1 MALGDTARLSAEV
14 LDQFGRTLPG
24 AAVSWAS
31 ADASVAA
38 VDSTGLVT
46 AAGAGATTV
55 TATADS
61 VSGSAAVTVM
71 QSAGSVVVSPPSA
84 TVAPGDTVRL
94 SAEALDANGH
104 PVAGAEFAWS
114 SSDASVATVDGSGL
128 VTGVGEG
135 SATVTAAAGDVRG
148 TSEITVAN
156 PDRGALVALYEAT
169 DGPNW
174 VNNDGWLTDAPLGE
188 WFGVWANGQGRVVS
202 VDLNRN
208 GLKGTIPPAL
218 GSLADLEQL
227 LLGRNDLSGPIPPE
241 LGSLAKLLLLDLGS
255 NDLSGPIPPELGNL
269 EGVQSLRL
277 WSNHLSG
284 PIPREFGDLAELR
297 WLNLARNRLTGT
309 VPSELGR
316 LSNLRR
322 LELARNELMQSIP
335 PELAN
340 LANLEHLGL
349 GDNKFSGPIPP
360 ELGSLL
366 NLTGLNLSR
375 NDLSG
380 SIPPELGSLANL
392 RSLGLNGNG
401 LTGPIPPELGSLAHL
416 EGLWLSENGLMGSI
430 PPELGSLANLW
441 GLSVASNGLTGPI
454 PPELG
459 SLLNL
464 TGLNLAGNKF
474 SGPIP
479 PELGEL
485 ANLEQ
490 LLLGGNDL
498 SGPIPPELG
507 NLANLHTLN
516 LEVNRLSGPIPP
528 ELGALAE
535 LRYLRLWRNRFTG
548 SIPPEL
554 GNLSNLEILGIV
566 LNNLTGPVPQSFPQL
581 GRLRGF
587 WVFQGNALCLPA
599 TSSFTSWL
607 DGLEEHEFHDGSYG
621 VFCNA
626 VDMAALKS
634 LYTAAGGPGWTN
646 SEGWLGGPVV
656 DGWYGVSADSLGHV
670 TALDLSDNGLSG
682 GLPASLSDLTQM
694 TELVVGG
701 NPGLAGRLP
710 PSLARLS
717 LLRRLDY
724 AGTGLCA
731 PAEATFR
738 EWLGSIPSHESTGVE
753 CAALSDRAILEALY
767 HATGGPD
774 WVNSENWLTG
784 APLSDWYGVET
795 DAAGR
800 VVRLELGPANGLT
813 GSIPPELG
821 SLANLSVLSLAWN
834 GLTGSIPPELGSLA
848 NLSVLSLAGN
858 GLTGPIPPGLGSLA
872 KLSALSLHGNGLTG
886 PIPPELGSLANLSV
900 LSLAGNGMTGPI
912 PPELG
917 SLANLSALLLGG
929 NGLTGSIPPE
939 LGSLANLSVLALAW
953 NGLTGSIPPEL
964 GSLASLTEL
973 SLAGN
978 DLSGPIPPE
987 LGDLASLRTLS
998 LDGND
1003 LSGPIPPELGSLSS
1017 LRTLS
1022 LDGNDLSDAIPPEL
1036 GSLSN
1041 LRTLSLAGNNLSGPL
1056 PPELGRLTS
1065 LVELVLSRNAGLAGT
1080 LPAGL
1085 TNLRS
1090 LESLQAGGTMLCAPS
1105 DADFT
1110 GWLETIPS
1118 RRVALC
1124 VVESAGAYLV
1134 QAVQSREFPV
1144 PLVARE
1150 EALLRVF
1157 PTAARANDAPI
1168 PPVRASFFLGG
1179 ALAHAVDIAG
1189 TPGPVP
1195 TEVDEG
1201 SLARSANAAI
1211 PAEVVRPGLELVVEI
1226 DPDGT
1231 LDPALAV
1238 RRRIPE
1244 TGRLAVDVRT
1254 MPVFNL
1260 TVVPFLSA
1268 SAPDSSV
1275 LEWVEGMAADPEGHE
1290 LLALTRDLLPVADL
1304 EVAAHEPVV
1313 SSSINAFDLLAQT
1326 EAIRVMEGGSG
1337 HYLGTKAGQIAG
1349 AAGVAY
1355 SPGRAAFA
1363 GLSSGTFAHELGHNM
1378 SLAHAPCGGASGP
1391 DPGYPYPNASIGSWG
1406 YDFRE
1411 GGRLA
1416 SPARHHDLMSY
1427 CGPYWIS
1434 DYHFGN
1440 ALRFRLDDEGA
1451 PAPAP
1456 AVAAAAGSLLLWGGV
1471 RTDETPYLEPAFAVE
1486 APSALP
1492 DSAGDY
1498 RLIGTDSDRWCR
1510 AVLAELRHERGGRRR
1525 RGFVLRVRSPGAARS
1540 GSDGLASITL
1550 TGPGGSFT
1558 LDGGERPSR
1567 WRSCATRGP
1576 GRCAASCAICRRRP

>member
-1 MALGDTARLSAEV
+1 M
-14 LDQFGRTLPG
+14 
-24 AAVSWAS
+24 
-31 ADASVAA
+31 
-38 VDSTGLVT
+38 
-46 AAGAGATTV
+46 
-55 TATADS
+55 
-61 VSGSAAVTVM
+61 
-71 QSAGSVVVSPPSA
+71 
-84 TVAPGDTVRL
+84 
-94 SAEALDANGH
+94 
-104 PVAGAEFAWS
+104 
-114 SSDASVATVDGSGL
+114 
-128 VTGVGEG
+128 
-135 SATVTAAAGDVRG
+135 
-148 TSEITVAN
+148 
-156 PDRGALVALYEAT
+156 
-169 DGPNW
+169 
-174 VNNDGWLTDAPLGE
+174 
-188 WFGVWANGQGRVVS
+188 
-202 VDLNRN
+202 
-208 GLKGTIPPAL
+208 
-218 GSLADLEQL
+218 DLEI
-227 LLGRNDLSGPIPPE
+227 N
-241 LGSLAKLLLLDLGS
+241 KL
-255 NDLSGPIPPELGNL
+255 
-269 EGVQSLRL
+269 
-277 WSNHLSG
+277 
-284 PIPREFGDLAELR
+284 
-297 WLNLARNRLTGT
+297 T
-309 VPSELGR
+309 
-316 LSNLRR
+316 
-322 LELARNELMQSIP
+322 
-335 PELAN
+335 
-340 LANLEHLGL
+340 
-349 GDNKFSGPIPP
+349 
-360 ELGSLL
+360 
-366 NLTGLNLSR
+366 
-375 NDLSG
+375 
-380 SIPPELGSLANL
+380 
-392 RSLGLNGNG
+392 
-401 LTGPIPPELGSLAHL
+401 
-416 EGLWLSENGLMGSI
+416 
-430 PPELGSLANLW
+430 
-441 GLSVASNGLTGPI
+441 
-454 PPELG
+454 
-459 SLLNL
+459 
-464 TGLNLAGNKF
+464 
-474 SGPIP
+474 
-479 PELGEL
+479 
-485 ANLEQ
+485 
-490 LLLGGNDL
+490 
-498 SGPIPPELG
+498 GPIPPELG
-507 NLANLHTLN
+507 NLANLRYLG
-516 LEVNRLSGPIPP
+516 LYRNRLTGPIPP
-528 ELGALAE
+528 ELGNLA
-535 LRYLRLWRNRFTG
+535 
-548 SIPPEL
+548 
-554 GNLSNLEILGIV
+554 NLTRMEIV
-566 LNNLTGPVPQSFPQL
+566 LNNLTGSIPSSFVQL
-581 GRLRGF
+581 GRLRYF
-587 WVFQGNALCLPA
+587 YVFEGNALCLPA
-599 TSSFTSWL
+599 SSSFTSWL
-607 DGLEEHEFHDGSYG
+607 DGLEQHEFHDGSYG

-694 TELVVGG
+694 TELAIGG
-701 NPGLAGRLP
+701 NPDLAGRLP

-753 CAALSDRAILEALY
+753 CAPLSDRAILEALY
-767 HATGGPD
+767 RDTGGAD
-774 WVNSENWLTG
+774 WVNSENWLTE
-784 APLSDWYGVET
+784 APLGDWYGVET

-813 GSIPPELG
+813 GSVPPELG

-848 NLSVLSLAGN
+848 KLSVLSLAGN

-886 PIPPELGSLANLSV
+886 PIPPELGGLASLSV
-900 LSLAGNGMTGPI
+900 LSLAGNGLTGPI

-1041 LRTLSLAGNNLSGPL
+1041 LRTLSLAGNDLSGPL

-1065 LVELVLSRNAGLAGT
+1065 LVELVLSRNAGLTGT

-1105 DADFT
+1105 GADFT

-1231 LDPALAV
+1231 LDAALAV

-1275 LEWVEGMAADPEGHE
+1275 LQWVEGMAADPEGHE
-1290 LLALTRDLLPVADL
+1290 LLWHTRTLLPVGDL

-1313 SSSINAFDLLAQT
+1313 SSSNNAFDLLTQT

-1349 AAGVAY
+1349 AAGVGY
-1355 SPGRAAFA
+1355 TPGRAALSV
-1363 GLSSGTFAHELGHNM
+1363 LSSGTIAHELGHNM
-1378 SLAHAPCGGASGP
+1378 NLRHAPCEASGP
-1391 DPGYPYPNASIGSWG
+1391 DPAYPYPDASIGAWG
-1406 YDFRE
+1406 YDFRA

-1416 SPARHHDLMSY
+1416 SPAQHHDLMSY
-1427 CGPYWIS
+1427 CHPWWIS

-1440 ALRFRLDDEGA
+1440 ALRFRLGDEGA
-1451 PAPAP
+1451 PAS
-1456 AVAAAAGSLLLWGGV
+1456 AAEASAGSLLLWGGV

-1498 RLIGTDSDRWCR
+1498 RLTGHSDRG
-1510 AVLAELRHERGGRRR
+1510 AVLFSLSFGMNEVADGDGGSSFA
-1525 RGFVLRVRSPGAARS
+1525 FVLPARPEWE
-1540 GSDGLASITL
+1540 DGLASITL

-1558 LDGGERPSR
+1558 LDAESDRPMAILRDPRTGQVRGFLRDLPPATLTRADAAAAVSAEPGLEVLFSR
-1567 WRSCATRGP
+1567 GIPDAEAWRR
-1576 GRCAASCAICRRRP
+1576 